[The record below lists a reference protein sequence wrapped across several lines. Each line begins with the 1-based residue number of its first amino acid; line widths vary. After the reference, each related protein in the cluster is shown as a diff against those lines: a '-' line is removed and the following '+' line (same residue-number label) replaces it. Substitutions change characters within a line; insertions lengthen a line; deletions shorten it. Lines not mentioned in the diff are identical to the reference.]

1 MVEANTEVSAETTLC
16 DAKVRESEDEKKDG
30 EITLV
35 VSLWRLDSIFLDLPS
50 SNSLEL
56 KVSSL
61 VRGAAVPLSTLE
73 SS

>member
-16 DAKVRESEDEKKDG
+16 DAKVRGSEDEKKDG

-35 VSLWRLDSIFLDLPS
+35 VSLWRLDSVFLDLPS

-56 KVSSL
+56 KVSSP